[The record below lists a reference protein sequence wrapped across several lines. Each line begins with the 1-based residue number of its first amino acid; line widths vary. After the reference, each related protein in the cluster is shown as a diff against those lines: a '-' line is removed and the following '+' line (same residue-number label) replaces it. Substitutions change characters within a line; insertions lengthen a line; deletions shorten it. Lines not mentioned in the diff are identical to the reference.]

1 MSYEDSLR
9 QGLTRRRLMRRAAA
23 LSAVATL
30 PGVLAACGDDDDDD
44 SSSNNSGSAAK
55 PKVEGTITLLTYPD
69 WIGDKEVEWFEA
81 KYPKAN
87 VKEVADTASGAAQTV
102 ALLSR
107 SKGDYDIVLGGKTTG
122 MQLEAAG
129 LIEPFDPAR
138 APQVENMPQTVREE
152 LTLGVPGDIGKTG
165 FAYRKDL
172 ISERPTSW
180 AEFWDLTKKYDGKTT
195 LFKYDVD
202 VTGAALIYSGHD
214 VNATDQA
221 AIDDAKAA
229 LLDIKPHLR
238 ALLETDLSKPLL
250 EGTAFLAMDYDYD
263 IAAASRENP
272 DIVWVTPE
280 EGLPAYIEG
289 WLPLK
294 DSENLDTVYAFLN
307 EHMRPKTYANYINTI
322 GASYLMPAAEP
333 HIKEEIKGNPAL
345 RFDEEE
351 FNRIEFVQFLG
362 AEPAAARA
370 RMWEEFLAA

>member
-30 PGVLAACGDDDDDD
+30 PGVLAACGDDDDD
-44 SSSNNSGSAAK
+44 SSSGNDSGSAAK

-129 LIEPFDPAR
+129 LIEPFDPER
-138 APQVENMPQTVREE
+138 APQVENMPQSVREE

-180 AEFWDLTKKYDGKTT
+180 AEFWDLAKKYDGKTT

-202 VTGAALIYSGHD
+202 VTGAALIYSGHN

-238 ALLETDLSKPLL
+238 ALLETDLAKPLL

-333 HIKEEIKGNPAL
+333 YIKEEIKGNAAL